1 MGPDRCHSIIGF
13 AGSQELSR
21 VGLAGYLVTR
31 IGSISSTDGNE
42 TMTKDKSSPEE
53 LGRVLDAVTAAD
65 LALGG
70 KLEAYARAV
79 RQHLPDVTAA
89 NERLLQRVSQNGASE
104 YAPAVGDQLPDGV
117 FPDTEGHLVRL
128 ATLLAAGPL
137 VVSFNRGAWCGYCS
151 LELRALAAAHSAIAA
166 LGASIVAIVP
176 ESEEYAHALK
186 TTCALPFAVLVDHNL
201 GYALS
206 LGLVFWSGA
215 ELKDAFL
222 KLGVDLGKFQ
232 GNDGWFL
239 PIPATFV
246 VARDGRVLARFIDP
260 DFRRRMPIEDIIDSL
275 REEQRK
281 GSGTP

>member
-1 MGPDRCHSIIGF
+1 
-13 AGSQELSR
+13 
-21 VGLAGYLVTR
+21 
-31 IGSISSTDGNE
+31 
-42 TMTKDKSSPEE
+42 MTKDKSSPGE
-53 LGRVLDAVTAAD
+53 LRQVLDAVTAAD
-65 LALGG
+65 LALRD

-79 RQHLPDVTAA
+79 RQYLPDVTAA
-89 NERLLQRVSQNGASE
+89 NERLLQRISQNGASE
-104 YAPAVGDQLPDGV
+104 YAPAVGDHLPDGV

-151 LELRALAAAHSAIAA
+151 LELSALAAAHPEITA
-166 LGASIVAIVP
+166 LGANVVAIVP

-186 TTCALPFAVLVDHNL
+186 TTCALPFVVFVDHNL

-206 LGLVFWSGA
+206 LGLVFWLGA

-222 KLGVDLGKFQ
+222 KLGLDLGRFQ

-260 DFRRRMPIEDIIDSL
+260 DFRRRMPIEDIIGSL
-275 REEQRK
+275 QADHSNGPGK
-281 GSGTP
+281 P